1 MFPFPGNCEI
11 SCKPF
16 SFCKECKQTSGI
28 KALCDY
34 QIGPLPQMVTSF
46 VFLVGGVSLAQEEES
61 ASVSTS
67 GNVTTALLGPRLLL
81 PGPKDDIRAVPG
93 VLLNDVTSTPPC
105 AEEAGPSSQD
115 VFFSP
120 Y

>member
-1 MFPFPGNCEI
+1 MKSPANHSRFVKSVNR
-11 SCKPF
+11 
-16 SFCKECKQTSGI
+16 QADI

-61 ASVSTS
+61 ASVSAS

-81 PGPKDDIRAVPG
+81 PGPKDVIRAVPG
-93 VLLNDVTSTPPC
+93 LLLNDVTSTSPC

>member
-1 MFPFPGNCEI
+1 MDTE
-11 SCKPF
+11 
-16 SFCKECKQTSGI
+16 
-28 KALCDY
+28 ALRDY
-34 QIGPLPQMVTSF
+34 QSGPLPQMVTSF
-46 VFLVGGVSLAQEEES
+46 VSLAGGVSLAQEEES
-61 ASVSTS
+61 SWVSTS

-81 PGPKDDIRAVPG
+81 PGPKDVTRTVPG

-105 AEEAGPSSQD
+105 GAEAGPSSQD